1 MTNTD
6 LVNLQRITEK
16 QNKVGIA
23 DRMWARLLS
32 STNQPSFLTA
42 KDVNEEEMTNHTNE
56 LNNKTEDETVSN
68 VVQTELCQEFER

>member
-56 LNNKTEDETVSN
+56 LNNKTEDETVSKL
-68 VVQTELCQEFER
+68 V